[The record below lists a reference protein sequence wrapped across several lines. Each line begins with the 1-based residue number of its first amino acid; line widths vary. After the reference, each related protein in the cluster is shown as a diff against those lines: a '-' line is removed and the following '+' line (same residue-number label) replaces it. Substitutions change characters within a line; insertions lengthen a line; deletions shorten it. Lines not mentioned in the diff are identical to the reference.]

1 MEFIV
6 GVALAVVICGAA
18 SLLGMDRD
26 RAFYPTMLMAVAS
39 YYVAFSV
46 VDGSLAVLMAEAF
59 VCAAFIVM
67 AVLGFARSQWFV
79 AGGLAGHGA
88 MDLVHHL
95 LVNNTGVPA
104 AWPGFC
110 SGYDLMA
117 ALYLAAVLVLRRQ
130 QDGARVSAL
139 REHGG

>member
-46 VDGSLAVLMAEAF
+46 ADGSFPVLLTEAL
-59 VCAAFIVM
+59 VCVAFAAM
-67 AVLGFARSQWFV
+67 AVLGFKRSQWFV
-79 AGGLAGHGA
+79 AVALAGHGT
-88 MDLVHHL
+88 MDLVHHHF
-95 LVNNTGVPA
+95 VHNTGVPA

-117 ALYLAAVLVLRRQ
+117 ALYLGAVLVLRRQ
-130 QDGARVSAL
+130 KDGAPVSAL
-139 REHGG
+139 QEHVG